1 MNKINKWIKLHI
13 SKMITWFLLL
23 GPIFDCTTALSI
35 HYLHNSLT
43 VIMFLKILFL
53 CLLLY
58 DFVFISKSRYKKQ
71 FAIILLL
78 IGIYM
83 IMFIGNILFYKDI
96 SVLFYECQNLLRT
109 FFFPIALL
117 CIYNLYL
124 EKRFTPDC
132 KYLQMV
138 LMVYLFLILLPL
150 LTHTGFDSYAYS
162 KLGTIGW
169 FYSTNEIGGI
179 LSILLPILLINLL
192 KRKKIVLFIGLLI
205 ILFIYFSIGTKVP
218 ILSIMITFI
227 IFGIYFL
234 WNLIKNKKWKQIS
247 YLLITLI
254 VAITSIS
261 FIIPKTSFYK
271 NIQIHLDFLNV
282 HSFSDLL
289 TVEKIDHF
297 IFSERIRFLENTM
310 TNYQNSSFLEKMF
323 GIGYIE
329 NYATDSVSTKLIEID
344 YYDVFF
350 RHGIIGSILFF
361 IPLLILL
368 KNIYMKSK
376 RQISISYL
384 TSILLILLLSLFS
397 GHILTAPSVSIIVSY
412 ILISYLKEDCYENR
426 ICNGQL

>member
-1 MNKINKWIKLHI
+1 MDKINKWIKLHI

-83 IMFIGNILFYKDI
+83 IMFIGNILFFKDVA
-96 SVLFYECQNLLRT
+96 VLFYECQNMVRT
-109 FFFPIALL
+109 FFFPIVLL
-117 CIYNLYL
+117 CLYNLYL

-132 KYLQMV
+132 KYLQIV
-138 LMVYLFLILLPL
+138 LMVYLLFILLPL
-150 LTHTGFDSYAYS
+150 LTNTGFDSYAYS

-179 LSILLPILLINLL
+179 LSILFPILLINLL
-192 KRKKIVLFIGLLI
+192 KRKKIVLCISLLI

-218 ILSIMITFI
+218 ILSIVITFI
-227 IFGIYFL
+227 IFGACFL

-247 YLLITLI
+247 YFMFAL
-254 VAITSIS
+254 VITSIS
-261 FIIPKTSFYK
+261 LAFILPKTSFYK
-271 NIQIHLDFLNV
+271 NIQIHLDFLNI
-282 HSFSDLL
+282 HSISDLL

-297 IFSERIRFLENTM
+297 IFSERIHFLENTM
-310 TNYQNSSFLEKMF
+310 TSYQDSSFLEKIF

-350 RHGIIGSILFF
+350 RHGVIGSILFF
-361 IPLLILL
+361 LPLLILL
-368 KNIYMKSK
+368 KNIYLKSK

-426 ICNGQL
+426 IYND

>member
-1 MNKINKWIKLHI
+1 
-13 SKMITWFLLL
+13 
-23 GPIFDCTTALSI
+23 
-35 HYLHNSLT
+35 
-43 VIMFLKILFL
+43 
-53 CLLLY
+53 
-58 DFVFISKSRYKKQ
+58 
-71 FAIILLL
+71 
-78 IGIYM
+78 
-83 IMFIGNILFYKDI
+83 
-96 SVLFYECQNLLRT
+96 
-109 FFFPIALL
+109 
-117 CIYNLYL
+117 
-124 EKRFTPDC
+124 
-132 KYLQMV
+132 
-138 LMVYLFLILLPL
+138 
-150 LTHTGFDSYAYS
+150 
-162 KLGTIGW
+162 
-169 FYSTNEIGGI
+169 
-179 LSILLPILLINLL
+179 
-192 KRKKIVLFIGLLI
+192 
-205 ILFIYFSIGTKVP
+205 
-218 ILSIMITFI
+218 MITFI